1 MPFGFCSGG
10 FTSTPGYVPDNEVQP
25 KLHGLAAQRLI
36 ISFECH
42 PFLSGRSDESAD
54 SS

>member
-10 FTSTPGYVPDNEVQP
+10 FASTPGYVPDNEVQLT
-25 KLHGLAAQRLI
+25 LHGLLLKGW
-36 ISFECH
+36 SFSLECH

-54 SS
+54 SP